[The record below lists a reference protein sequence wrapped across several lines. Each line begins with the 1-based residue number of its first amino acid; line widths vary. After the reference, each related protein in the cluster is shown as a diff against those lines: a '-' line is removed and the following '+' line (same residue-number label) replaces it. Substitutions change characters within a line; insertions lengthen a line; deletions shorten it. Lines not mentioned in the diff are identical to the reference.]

1 MSKQVTLTLP
11 VPDKIYQRAE
21 RRAQIEARPITE
33 VLREN
38 IQWVFSP
45 FHINE
50 ERAAMQHEVTI
61 YESMHSQLWQ
71 QYANKYIAMRNGQVI
86 DHDDDK
92 IALAV
97 RIEEKYA
104 DQVVLIR
111 QVQAE
116 LPKPLIVRSPRFV
129 TDDVRNK

>member
-1 MSKQVTLTLP
+1 MSRQVTLTLP
-11 VPDKIYQRAE
+11 IPDKIYQRAE
-21 RRAQIEARPITE
+21 RRAQIEARPIAE

-50 ERAAMQHEVTI
+50 ERAAMQHEVAI

-71 QYANKYIAMRNGQVI
+71 QYANKYKGQVI

-92 IALAV
+92 IALA
-97 RIEEKYA
+97 
-104 DQVVLIR
+104 
-111 QVQAE
+111 
-116 LPKPLIVRSPRFV
+116 IVRAANPWG
-129 TDDVRNK
+129 TN

>member
-1 MSKQVTLTLP
+1 MSRQVTLTLP

-21 RRAQIEARPITE
+21 RRAQIEARPVTE

-50 ERAAMQHEVTI
+50 ERAAMLREVAV
-61 YESMHSQLWQ
+61 YEAMHAELWQ
-71 QYANKYIAMRNGQVI
+71 QYPNKYIAMYQGQVI

-92 IALAV
+92 IALAI
-97 RIEEKYA
+97 RIEEECPN
-104 DQVVLIR
+104 QVVLIR
-111 QVQAE
+111 QVQPE
-116 LPKPLIVRSPRFV
+116 LPKPLIIRSPRFV
-129 TDDVRNK
+129 RNP

>member
-1 MSKQVTLTLP
+1 MSRQVTLTVP

-21 RRAQIEARPITE
+21 RRAQIEARPVTD

-50 ERAAMQHEVTI
+50 ERAAMPREVAA
-61 YESMHSQLWQ
+61 YEAMHTELWK
-71 QYANKYIAMRNGQVI
+71 QYPNKYIAMHQGQVI

-92 IALAV
+92 VALAV
-97 RIEEKYA
+97 RYA
-104 DQVVLIR
+104 LKKNGPIR
-111 QVQAE
+111 
-116 LPKPLIVRSPRFV
+116 SS
-129 TDDVRNK
+129 